1 MTFSYDNTNINDDV
15 SRVRFLTGDTVS
27 PGDNSDEEI
36 AFLLSVSGN
45 YQNAALMAARAQL
58 SKFARLADVAV
69 GDLKITYSARVKAW
83 LEVIAQ
89 LDLQISKLVPTTIYS
104 GGLSQADEDLDDLDT
119 DLKSTI
125 FEYGIH
131 DLPFSADSSIDQL
144 RTDV

>member
-1 MTFSYDNTNINDDV
+1 MTFAYDNTNINDDI

-36 AFLLSVSGN
+36 SFLLSIAGS

-58 SKFARLADVAV
+58 AKFGRLADVAV
-69 GDLKITYSARVKAW
+69 GDLKINYSARVKSW
-83 LEVIAQ
+83 IEVIAQ
-89 LDLQISKLVPTTIYS
+89 LETQLEKLVPLTIYS
-104 GGLSQADEDLDDLDT
+104 GGLSQADEDADDLDT

-125 FEYGIH
+125 MEYGIH
-131 DLPFSADSSIDQL
+131 DLPGADSSRDDQL